1 MITNAKNVY
10 LVSGQMTVTIS
21 GGREEVLPHVEQRVV
36 VAEDARLAYECL
48 ATNEARFR
56 PLGHATLHDYEDA
69 AKKIRATLKGELS
82 DWRLFVA

>member
-10 LVSGQMTVTIS
+10 LVSGQMAVTVS
-21 GGREEVLPHVEQRVV
+21 GGEEVLPQVEQRVV

-69 AKKIRATLKGELS
+69 AKKIRAALKGELN